1 VELFGE
7 QKDVEKRKLY
17 EAGGSK
23 RKVFLLCEWGEA
35 KFLSSTN

>member
-1 VELFGE
+1 VEFFGE

-23 RKVFLLCEWGEA
+23 GKACFCEWGEA